1 VGWWFRYTVLVLETA
16 FAFRTISTVVAHF
29 LHTEGVTS
37 SNLVSSIPTKTTIS
51 AIFKAP

>member
-1 VGWWFRYTVLVLETA
+1 VLETA

-37 SNLVSSIPTKTTIS
+37 SNLVSSMLFLFEFDRS
-51 AIFKAP
+51 LRSWLAP